1 MLDLEMIIEKSEMDS
16 YQNSP
21 SFVEVN
27 SEFVSKY
34 TYMYVYILLFSAL
47 ERNVSLSG
55 AYLEEL
61 SVQYKKQIEEL
72 QKEVHKG
79 EEALVVASKERER
92 DRANQRLL
100 HDQIGQLKIVVEEVS
115 TRMETMST
123 WVKSQIATLN

>member
-1 MLDLEMIIEKSEMDS
+1 
-16 YQNSP
+16 
-21 SFVEVN
+21 
-27 SEFVSKY
+27 
-34 TYMYVYILLFSAL
+34 MYVYILLFSAL

-123 WVKSQIATLN
+123 WVKSQIATLH